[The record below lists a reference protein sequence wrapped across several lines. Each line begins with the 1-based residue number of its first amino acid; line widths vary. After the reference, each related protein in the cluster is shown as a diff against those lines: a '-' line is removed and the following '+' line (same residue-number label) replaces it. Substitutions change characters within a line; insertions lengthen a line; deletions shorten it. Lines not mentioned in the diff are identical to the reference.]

1 MSHNESL
8 DPNSNY
14 PPMSQSQWDSAP
26 WNQSEPPERDFDIL
40 VSQTLSKST
49 MITTSDYIPEYDEE
63 DGRTYANT
71 EYTEWKQAFNDSG
84 CYTPLELI
92 EEFKKWLEEEL
103 PTLEGN
109 KLRQAKIFIEEC
121 KDWQDDETEIVEE

>member
-1 MSHNESL
+1 MSYNESL

-14 PPMSQSQWDSAP
+14 PLMSQSQWDSAP
-26 WNQSEPPERDFDIL
+26 WSQSEPPERDFDIL

-71 EYTEWKQAFNDSG
+71 EYTEWKQTFNDSG

-103 PTLEGN
+103 PTLEGK

-121 KDWQDDETEIVEE
+121 EDWQDDETEIIEE